1 MSEREAD
8 RSENGKAGTVVPHP
22 TEFVL
27 PLMFVFFFSQSF
39 VC

>member
-1 MSEREAD
+1 MSERDAD

-27 PLMFVFFFSQSF
+27 PVIFAFFLS
-39 VC
+39 